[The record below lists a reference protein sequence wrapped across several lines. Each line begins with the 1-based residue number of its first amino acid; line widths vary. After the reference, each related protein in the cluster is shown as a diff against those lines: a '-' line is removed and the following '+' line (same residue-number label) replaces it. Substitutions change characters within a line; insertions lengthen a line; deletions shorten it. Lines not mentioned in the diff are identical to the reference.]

1 MDGSKEIVA
10 EYSSGPN
17 PIKMHVCI
25 CSGVGGRDE
34 IPDMFAEQL
43 GPCRMC

>member
-1 MDGSKEIVA
+1 MNGSKEIVA

-17 PIKMHVCI
+17 PVQMHACI
-25 CSGVGGRDE
+25 HSGVGGRD
-34 IPDMFAEQL
+34 DMFAEQL